1 MKGAGWA
8 LLALATLG
16 AAALLAAN
24 ASDLRR
30 YWRMRSM

>member
-8 LLALATLG
+8 LIALATIG
-16 AAALLAAN
+16 AVAMLAAN
-24 ASDLRR
+24 ASDIRR